1 MPRYT
6 PDEYRAAKPF
16 LDRLNSVRRQLTRET
31 YLTLKGQ
38 ALRGDID
45 GAVRG
50 LSRILARKAVGEC
63 CGLAD
68 PDADRAIHCVRCKY
82 WQRRLDRHYCAL
94 FEGIQEVTP

>member
-16 LDRLNSVRRQLTRET
+16 LDRLNSVRRQLPREI

-50 LSRILARKAVGEC
+50 LSRILARKAVES
-63 CGLAD
+63 
-68 PDADRAIHCVRCKY
+68 
-82 WQRRLDRHYCAL
+82 
-94 FEGIQEVTP
+94 